1 MSLTPTHRLEQH
13 RLADHSAD
21 GRMLLLA
28 AMALV
33 VGTGG
38 ACGAWVLLKMIEF
51 ATNLFWFGRLS
62 AEPVEITDAA
72 LGIGT
77 AIVPVIGSLIVG
89 LMARRSE
96 EHTSELQSLMRI
108 SYAVFCLKKNQQPQ
122 TLISNNTSSNNHTRE
137 ITTT

>member
-77 AIVPVIGSLIVG
+77 AIVPVIRSLIVG
-89 LMARRSE
+89 LMARFGSDKIRGHGIPERSE
-96 EHTSELQSLMRI
+96 EYTSELKSLMRT
-108 SYAVFCLKKNQQPQ
+108 SYAVFCLKKK
-122 TLISNNTSSNNHTRE
+122 
-137 ITTT
+137 TTGEGS

>member
-89 LMARRSE
+89 LMARFRSE

-108 SYAVFCLKKNQQPQ
+108 SYAVFCLKKKK
-122 TLISNNTSSNNHTRE
+122 LKKAH
-137 ITTT
+137 

>member
-72 LGIGT
+72 LGLGT
-77 AIVPVIGSLIVG
+77 
-89 LMARRSE
+89 RSE
-96 EHTSELQSLMRI
+96 ACRVGNGGFGTWRFAGSPDDS
-108 SYAVFCLKKNQQPQ
+108 KK
-122 TLISNNTSSNNHTRE
+122 
-137 ITTT
+137 

>member
-89 LMARRSE
+89 RSE
-96 EHTSELQSLMRI
+96 ERRVGKECVSPCRSRW
-108 SYAVFCLKKNQQPQ
+108 SPYPYKK
-122 TLISNNTSSNNHTRE
+122 
-137 ITTT
+137 

>member
-77 AIVPVIGSLIVG
+77 ELVPVIGSTIVG
-89 LMARRSE
+89 LMARIVSDERRGHVIPE
-96 EHTSELQSLMRI
+96 AIDTNHYGI
-108 SYAVFCLKKNQQPQ
+108 SRLTKTFAIL
-122 TLISNNTSSNNHTRE
+122 
-137 ITTT
+137 

>member
-1 MSLTPTHRLEQH
+1 MSLTQTHRLEQH

-21 GRMLLLA
+21 GRLFLLA
-28 AMALV
+28 AMAFV

-62 AEPVEITDAA
+62 AEPVDITDAA

-89 LMARRSE
+89 LMARFGSDRSE
-96 EHTSELQSLMRI
+96 ERRVGKECVRT
-108 SYAVFCLKKNQQPQ
+108 C
-122 TLISNNTSSNNHTRE
+122 SSRGSACH
-137 ITTT
+137 